1 MSESPE
7 KRVERLESIEAIKN
21 LKHRYMTYCD
31 FGYPPSKLGPLF
43 VDDAV
48 WSSKEFGV
56 HPNRR
61 AIEDFF
67 AGVSSQIV
75 FAAHLAM
82 NFIIDVDGDHG
93 TGKWRILMPCTMM
106 EGGKKVSR
114 WMLGDYDEEY
124 VRVKG
129 VWLFRRIDYVVNF
142 NVPFDQDWADVAKV
156 RQAKD

>member
-1 MSESPE
+1 MSESLE
-7 KRVERLESIEAIKN
+7 KRVDRLESIEAIKN

-31 FGYPPSKLGPLF
+31 LGYPPSKLGPLF
-43 VDDAV
+43 TDDAV

-61 AIEDFF
+61 AIEAFF

-82 NFIIDVDGDHG
+82 NFIIDVDGDRG

-106 EGGKKVSR
+106 EDGKKVSR
-114 WMLGDYDEEY
+114 WLLGDYDEDY

-129 VWLFRRIDYVVNF
+129 IWLFKRIDYVMNF
-142 NVPFDQDWADVAKV
+142 NVRFDQDWADTAKV
-156 RQAKD
+156 RQAKG

>member
-1 MSESPE
+1 MSESLE
-7 KRVERLESIEAIKN
+7 KRIDRLESIEAIKK
-21 LKHRYMTYCD
+21 LKHLYMNYCD
-31 FGYPPSKLGPLF
+31 LGYPPAKLGPLF

-56 HPNRR
+56 HPSRR
-61 AIEDFF
+61 ALETFF
-67 AGVSSQIV
+67 AGISSQIV

-106 EGGKKVSR
+106 ENGKKVSR
-114 WMLGDYDEEY
+114 WLLGDYDEVY
-124 VRVKG
+124 VRRNG
-129 VWLFRRIDYVVNF
+129 VWLFRSIDFVVNF

-156 RQAKD
+156 RAS